1 MKIGT
6 LCKVTSRTSHYPS
19 QFEHLIVIVGGT
31 MVLQAYGGGDTKVVT
46 GRNLNTG
53 RQHHY
58 FTSEIKEVK
67 Q

>member
-6 LCKVTSRTSHYPS
+6 LCKVTAKNSHNPS
-19 QFEHLIVIVGGT
+19 QFGHLIVV
-31 MVLQAYGGGDTKVVT
+31 TKGMKNDMVVT
-46 GRNLNTG
+46 GTNLNTG
-53 RQHHY
+53 RVHHY